1 MEPSLSQRSACTDL
15 SVDDLESNFMA
26 AFGAVLHSLQRIFD
40 PPIQSSRLIVKHR
53 VRLFAATASGAISG
67 IVFLVGYYLTLGLL
81 PSAFAYP
88 QTEYPVAAWAH
99 RLDLAQ
105 FAGTFL
111 YPPLPSPLTW
121 WIGIVVLGG
130 TFTGI
135 GVAYAILLAWSLQTS
150 SPAKGAGLGFGLFI
164 TLGLILTTANGIH
177 PAIMRNTLPD
187 TGLFLI
193 GWSSWATLQLL
204 ALHLIY
210 GTLLGTL
217 YQRFTAE

>member
-1 MEPSLSQRSACTDL
+1 
-15 SVDDLESNFMA
+15 MA

-40 PPIQSSRLIVKHR
+40 PPVQPSRLIVKHR
-53 VRLFAATASGAISG
+53 VRLVAAAASGAISG
-67 IVFLVGYYLTLGLL
+67 IVFLIGYYLTLGLL

-99 RLDLAQ
+99 RMDLAQ
-105 FAGTFL
+105 FAGSFL

-135 GVAYAILLAWSLQTS
+135 GVAYAILLAWSLQS
-150 SPAKGAGLGFGLFI
+150 SSAAKGAGLGFALF
-164 TLGLILTTANGIH
+164 LGLGAALTVANGVH

-204 ALHLIY
+204 VLHLIY
-210 GTLLGTL
+210 GGLLGTL
-217 YQRFTAE
+217 YQRFTAK